1 MAEAYR
7 LHLMQGLE
15 RLLSVDGF
23 SLVAG
28 VDEAGRGCLA
38 GPVVAAAVIP
48 DPKRSVPGVNDSK
61 KLTPKLREEL
71 EPAIKRSSLAWAVS
85 EVSADEIDRGN
96 ILLAT
101 KTAML
106 QCLEKLRPRPQCAL
120 IDAVALELDYP
131 CLPVIRGDA
140 VSYAIASASILAKVG
155 RDRLMRQLDRRYPV
169 YGFAANK
176 GYGALEH
183 RQALAT
189 YGPSPIHRLTF
200 KSVLPRSETASLTAS
215 TAA

>member
-1 MAEAYR
+1 M
-7 LHLMQGLE
+7 
-15 RLLSVDGF
+15 
-23 SLVAG
+23 
-28 VDEAGRGCLA
+28 
-38 GPVVAAAVIP
+38 
-48 DPKRSVPGVNDSK
+48 
-61 KLTPKLREEL
+61 
-71 EPAIKRSSLAWAVS
+71 
-85 EVSADEIDRGN
+85 
-96 ILLAT
+96 
-101 KTAML
+101 
-106 QCLEKLRPRPQCAL
+106 
-120 IDAVALELDYP
+120 ELDYP

-140 VSYAIASASILAKVG
+140 VSYAIACASILAKVG

-215 TAA
+215 TGA